1 MEEHYRLMA
10 LESQQEDAKYQP
22 SDNDDA
28 DDDAEAGD
36 DYERRVIGQE
46 TTDSG
51 AGVGGSE
58 TSSQANR
65 RVWKKRR
72 PNLVATQRDTFT
84 LVDPASGIPKEPV
97 KFAKGYGLEL
107 AAILHDVVNVNE
119 MNLRSKGH
127 LRVQLISRLH
137 AWYEFPSEYKNQ
149 DLKKNIVNRYALTR
163 FTKHLSSYKT
173 MLREM
178 IADHEPFKEVH
189 RHFPQMMEEDFKAF
203 LANEADEFT
212 KAQSKWGKDLA
223 EKNIGHHHLGCR
235 GYVGKKPK

>member
-10 LESQQEDAKYQP
+10 LESQQGDAEYRP
-22 SDNDDA
+22 SDDDDA

-36 DYERRVIGQE
+36 DYERRVIDQE

-51 AGVGGSE
+51 TSAGGSE

-65 RVWKKRR
+65 RVQKKRR
-72 PNLVATQRDTFT
+72 PNLVAAQRDTFT
-84 LVDPASGIPKEPV
+84 LVDPTSGIPKEPV
-97 KFAKGYGLEL
+97 KFTKGYGLQM
-107 AAILHDVVNVNE
+107 AAILCDVINVNE

-137 AWYEFPSEYKNQ
+137 TRYEFPPEYKNQ

-178 IADHEPFKEVH
+178 IANHEPFKEVH
-189 RHFPQMMEEDFKAF
+189 RHFPWMTE
-203 LANEADEFT
+203 
-212 KAQSKWGKDLA
+212 
-223 EKNIGHHHLGCR
+223 
-235 GYVGKKPK
+235 